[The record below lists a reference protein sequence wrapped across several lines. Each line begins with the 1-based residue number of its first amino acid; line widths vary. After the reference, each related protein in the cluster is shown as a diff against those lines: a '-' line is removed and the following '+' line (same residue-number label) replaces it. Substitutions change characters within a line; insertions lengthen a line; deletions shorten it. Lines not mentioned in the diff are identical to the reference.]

1 MKIYFLKLN
10 HLILK
15 SEYTLSYTFSFI
27 SDVFEV
33 EFFVSDREKAL
44 FRKINYL
51 RFHSL
56 FFHLFEES

>member
-10 HLILK
+10 HPILR

-33 EFFVSDREKAL
+33 DFFVSDREKAL
-44 FRKINYL
+44 FLKINYL